1 MSKRVK
7 ELEVAKEM
15 IKSAKAS
22 LNLDQID
29 QYLIEDFPLAEHNL
43 IELDLTNS
51 QTVDAQRTYS
61 KIAEITS
68 LFKNNCFE
76 YIQFFIEHLQTI
88 SELFV
93 EGKNEEMQ
101 DAIKRL
107 EQMVLLNPT
116 NIEAAKLLS
125 QSLEKALF
133 AATTNRFQEQIKIN
147 AAKLNNLNR
156 NAHSIGLK
164 DTQSNAPDGGYAEAK
179 QEATANQTK
188 YNPEDIQQLLS
199 QNENLRTTVTQ
210 LRQKLAQFKQAQD
223 RTAGHSSLYGT
234 PKNKVPKDD
243 ASHPNSRGKGKSD
256 FATDAG
262 GDGGGNNGTSSNNF
276 QNEFQEEATY
286 INNLPDILQAIILS
300 RLKLHISQLIAGN
313 GYYQT
318 ISSNVE
324 LLAVIVEEV
333 INQVSTSIFHI
344 FEIHLKTKPEL
355 AAIQEAKEKNM
366 INEEFLDSNRDSL
379 ALIFE
384 QVDQIFRFTHGKFSL
399 LFL

>member
-1 MSKRVK
+1 M
-7 ELEVAKEM
+7 
-15 IKSAKAS
+15 
-22 LNLDQID
+22 
-29 QYLIEDFPLAEHNL
+29 
-43 IELDLTNS
+43 
-51 QTVDAQRTYS
+51 
-61 KIAEITS
+61 
-68 LFKNNCFE
+68 
-76 YIQFFIEHLQTI
+76 
-88 SELFV
+88 

-156 NAHSIGLK
+156 NAHGMGLK
-164 DTQSNAPDGGYAEAK
+164 DTQSNAPDAGYAEAK

-210 LRQKLAQFKQAQD
+210 LRQKLAQYKQAQD

-276 QNEFQEEATY
+276 HNEFQEEATH

-384 QVDQIFRFTHGKFSL
+384 QVDQIFRFTHVHAEIIGYTTMYVTYLFARSGTTESFVNPEDDASVTSATNYSDAELSHGGSSQGPTMNMPLQADGSL
-399 LFL
+399 RGSNAKSNANLPRYMMPTKSFEQTQRPSQLS